1 MSILDLFLEPLIQII
16 SLVINLYIW
25 IVIIAALISWVR
37 PDPYNPIVQVL
48 YKLTEPLYNKIRN
61 RIPTI
66 ISGID
71 ITPIIVLLALKFLD
85 IFLEKLYIYVRSM
98 L

>member
-1 MSILDLFLEPLIQII
+1 MSAIDLFLEPLVQII
-16 SLVINLYIW
+16 RIAINIYIW

-61 RIPTI
+61 KIPTI